1 MATDVF
7 VNATTGKTMKH
18 LLIASAAVA
27 ALIAGSASA
36 AQTPD
41 VTAPAPATSSAKADL
56 SLTFKVAKFQKGAL
70 MIAIFDSE
78 AAYMNSG
85 QPVRVLKLDVTSD
98 TLTAVIPGLAPGRY
112 GIKLFHDLNGD
123 GKLAMNMFGIP
134 TEPVAFSNNAKINMR
149 APNWAEAGFD
159 VPASGAA
166 QTIDID

>member
-1 MATDVF
+1 MT
-7 VNATTGKTMKH
+7 H
-18 LLIASAAVA
+18 LALVTAAVA
-27 ALIAGSASA
+27 ALIAGSAARAQSA
-36 AQTPD
+36 D
-41 VTAPAPATSSAKADL
+41 VTGAAAAPAASSARADL
-56 SLTFKVAKFQKGAL
+56 SLTFKIRQFQRGAL
-70 MIAIFDSE
+70 MIALFDSE
-78 AAYMNSG
+78 AAYMNAG

-98 TLTAVIPGLAPGRY
+98 TVSVVVPGLVPGRY
-112 GIKLFHDLNGD
+112 GLKLFHDLNGD

>member
-1 MATDVF
+1 
-7 VNATTGKTMKH
+7 MKH
-18 LLIASAAVA
+18 LILVTAAVA
-27 ALIAGSASA
+27 ALIAGSSA
-36 AQTPD
+36 RAESADGPSA
-41 VTAPAPATSSAKADL
+41 VPAAATAKADL
-56 SLTFKVAKFQKGAL
+56 SLTFKGLKSQKGAL

-78 AAYMNSG
+78 AAYMTGG
-85 QPVRVLKLDVTSD
+85 QPVRALKLDVTSD
-98 TLTAVIPGLAPGRY
+98 TVSVVIPGLAPGRY

-159 VPASGAA
+159 LPATGAA

>member
-1 MATDVF
+1 MRP
-7 VNATTGKTMKH
+7 N
-18 LLIASAAVA
+18 S
-27 ALIAGSASA
+27 
-36 AQTPD
+36 AQTAD
-41 VTAPAPATSSAKADL
+41 IAAPAPAASSVKADL
-56 SLTFKVAKFQKGAL
+56 TLTFKIRSFQKGAL

-78 AAYMNSG
+78 AAYMNGG

-98 TLTAVIPGLAPGRY
+98 TVGAVVQGLVPGRY

-159 VPASGAA
+159 LPASGAA